1 MVYSNSRS
9 GEMADKKSTSKTIS
23 PLTDVRSGA
32 MPNKAM
38 ESSSVVPIEPFVRT
52 KIVLIK
58 GKLEIVEYK

>member
-1 MVYSNSRS
+1 
-9 GEMADKKSTSKTIS
+9 MADKKSTSKTIS
-23 PLTDVRSGA
+23 PWTDVRSGA